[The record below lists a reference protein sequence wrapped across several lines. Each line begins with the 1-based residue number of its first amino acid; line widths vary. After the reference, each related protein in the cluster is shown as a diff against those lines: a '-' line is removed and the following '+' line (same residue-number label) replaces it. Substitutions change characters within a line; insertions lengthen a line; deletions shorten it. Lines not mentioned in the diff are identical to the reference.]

1 MFEVIYFDI
10 WVILVLIVC
19 LFFNELLFLDGGYE
33 IEFIIFFFL
42 V

>member
-19 LFFNELLFLDGGYE
+19 LFFNELLFLDGGYK